1 MPFRIAWRTSRKN
14 LVTFGTAGVPSA
26 VTPRVTKEKRGVI
39 SSWERMT

>member
-14 LVTFGTAGVPSA
+14 LMIFGTVGVPSA
-26 VTPRVTKEKRGVI
+26 VTPHATKEKREAI